1 MYFTTSLV
9 LCAYMY
15 AQCACMCLHVQ
26 EFFKDAD
33 LLSLFDGGSQATTN
47 QPSSPSPPPPPPP
60 SQHSMLQSRH
70 HLHSPTVTSHTTQPH
85 HHQPQTNHTLT
96 TTSQRRQTPSSNEI
110 SPQFKPPVSSR
121 KHLSQQGS
129 SLSSTS
135 VHHQQPRYPL
145 SSLPTSSSQRLQAFR
160 FTKLPLNSRPVNVH
174 VPDSTV
180 EERPAK
186 KMALDCT
193 QTTISKTTSVASS
206 RFNLLSSSASQ
217 PSQQSVLSGCVSSG
231 GHSSL
236 TSISLHIPGRSRVD
250 SCTRLSQREAPL
262 TPLATMTM
270 PLNASIT
277 YTPRDTHS
285 VLSVMTT
292 PIATPTRTLSNRS
305 IAVTPNGGGQHV
317 RRKFPGPAG
326 VLPKLVG

>member
-1 MYFTTSLV
+1 MYIHVCT
-9 LCAYMY
+9 
-15 AQCACMCLHVQ
+15 MCLYVQ

-33 LLSLFDGGSQATTN
+33 LLSLFDGGSQTTTN
-47 QPSSPSPPPPPPP
+47 QPSSPSPPPPP
-60 SQHSMLQSRH
+60 SQHSTLQSHH
-70 HLHSPTVTSHTTQPH
+70 HLHNPTITLHTTQPH

-96 TTSQRRQTPSSNEI
+96 TTSQRRQIPSSSKI
-110 SPQFKPPVSSR
+110 SPQFKPSVSYGR
-121 KHLSQQGS
+121 HLSQQGS

-135 VHHQQPRYPL
+135 VHYQQSRYPL
-145 SSLPTSSSQRLQAFR
+145 SSPPTSSSQRLQAFR

-193 QTTISKTTSVASS
+193 RTTIASTTSVASS

-217 PSQQSVLSGCVSSG
+217 PSQQSVLSRCVSSV

-236 TSISLHIPGRSRVD
+236 ASISLHTPEHSIVD

-262 TPLATMTM
+262 TPLATMTT

-285 VLSVMTT
+285 VLSVRTTPIATPITT
-292 PIATPTRTLSNRS
+292 PIATPTRTPSNRS
-305 IAVTPNGGGQHV
+305 IAVTPNSSGQHV